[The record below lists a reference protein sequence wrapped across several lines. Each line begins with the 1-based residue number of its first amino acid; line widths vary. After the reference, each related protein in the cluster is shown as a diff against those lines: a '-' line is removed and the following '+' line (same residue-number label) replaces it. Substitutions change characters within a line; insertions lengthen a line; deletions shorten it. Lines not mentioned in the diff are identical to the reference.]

1 MKSWFLMLLM
11 FMGAGNVWAETT
23 YKLVQVNSVEA
34 GGLYVFEQEN
44 LVMGNSINSNA
55 LLTVSSYSTSG
66 LTGTEAYV
74 WTLETASGGY
84 YMKNVNIN
92 KYLDN
97 TNSKT
102 NVSVVDKVPSSSA
115 VWEFIIEDDNTFL
128 IRNTKNSNRFLG
140 LTSLTDLSKAYKAYA
155 TTNLSSYPHAIVV
168 YQLVEEVSTIPV
180 ESVSL
185 NETSA
190 LLKVGDDLQLTATV
204 LPEEAT
210 DKSVTWTSSDE
221 DVAMVDDGYV
231 LAVGAGTA
239 TITVTTNDAGMTA
252 TCEITVPEGTEP
264 VIALSDTSLDFGEVE
279 IGETQSLTFTLT
291 PANLTSDLTITVD
304 NAKYTVSPAT
314 IAQDA
319 TTSETITV
327 TAAPTALSDDMTG
340 LLTICGGGLAE
351 EYTVE
356 LTATVVGKKP
366 NLIVEDPFEM
376 EVTTEKSLDDLY
388 LTDSDGE
395 VNITVSDETI
405 AKIEGGMLKAIKPGD
420 AIITVK
426 VAATAVYAEAS
437 EDILITVVTKPA
449 VEPVGSELGSYYAL
463 VTDASILAD
472 GDKVLIVNND
482 AGKALSTVQNSNNRG
497 VVDVTILG
505 NKISQ
510 IPEKLQEITLEE
522 YNGGW
527 CFNVGDS
534 YLYAASSSANYL
546 KTQSTKNNNA
556 KAKIEVTDAGIATIT
571 FQGTYTHNWLR
582 YNSTSKLFACYEK
595 GQDDVSLYRY
605 TEEESFDVHIGATG
619 WRTLVSAKD
628 VSVPAGYRAYIVTTN
643 DGVTAYLTSVK
654 KIKNNTPVLLQGLA
668 NSDCTLTLIDEEV
681 DYPSENLLQISTETT
696 GNGVY
701 VLANKSKGV
710 GFYLWTGGALG
721 AGRVYLTQPVDGNV
735 HEFISFGMDDET
747 AIETVAPQR
756 TTTGVFDLQ
765 GRRVT
770 KPAAGLYIVNG
781 RKVFIK

>member
-1 MKSWFLMLLM
+1 MLFMLM
-11 FMGAGNVWAETT
+11 GVGNVWAETT

-34 GGLYVFEQEN
+34 GGLYVFEQKGR
-44 LVMGNSINSNA
+44 VMGNTIASSA
-55 LLTVSSYSTSG
+55 LQTMSDYSTSG
-66 LTGTEAYV
+66 LSGEEAYV
-74 WTLETASGGY
+74 WTLETNKDGFN
-84 YMKNVNIN
+84 MKNVNAGTYLNN
-92 KYLDN
+92 KSSTSISLDKDGNSIWRFTFDDVGICVIQN
-97 TNSKT
+97 TS
-102 NVSVVDKVPSSSA
+102 
-115 VWEFIIEDDNTFL
+115 
-128 IRNTKNSNRFLG
+128 NSNRFLG
-140 LTSLTDLSKAYKAYA
+140 YISSTGITYRAYA
-155 TTNLSSYPHAIVV
+155 ETNLGSSTYPHAITV
-168 YQLVEEVSTIPV
+168 YQLVNENVPV

-185 NETSA
+185 DVTSA
-190 LLKVGDDLQLTATV
+190 LLKVDDELQLTATV

-221 DVAMVDDGYV
+221 DVAMVEDGYV

-239 TITVTTNDAGMTA
+239 MITVTTNDGGMTA
-252 TCEITVPEGTEP
+252 TCEITVSEGTEP

-291 PANLTSDLTITVD
+291 PANLTGDLTITVD

-314 IAQDA
+314 ILQDA
-319 TTSETITV
+319 TTAQTITV

-340 LLTICGGGLAE
+340 LLTIRGGGLAE

-356 LTATVVGKKP
+356 LTATVVGKNP

-376 EVTTEKSLDDLY
+376 EVTTEKTLEDLY
-388 LTDSDGE
+388 LTDSDGK
-395 VNITVSDETI
+395 VSITVSDETI
-405 AKIEGGMLKAIKPGD
+405 AKIEGGMLKAIKPGNVSL
-420 AIITVK
+420 TVK
-426 VAATAVYAEAS
+426 VAATTVYAEAS
-437 EDILITVVTKPA
+437 EDILVTVVTKPS
-449 VEPVGSELGSYYAL
+449 VEPVGLELGSYAL

-472 GDKVLIVNND
+472 GDKVLIVNNEYKV
-482 AGKALSTVQNSNNRG
+482 AMSTTQNSNNRG
-497 VVDVTILG
+497 SADVIISDD
-505 NKISQ
+505 NKITTISDNV
-510 IPEKLQEITLEE
+510 QEIILEGKTNAW
-522 YNGGW
+522 Y
-527 CFNVGDS
+527 FNVGNG
-534 YLYAASSSANYL
+534 YLYAAGANSGNYL
-546 KTQSTKNNNA
+546 RTQDTASDKA
-556 KAKIEVTDAGIATIT
+556 EAKIDVAEDGVATIK
-571 FQGTYTHNWLR
+571 FQGGVTRNWLR
-582 YNSTSKLFACYEK
+582 YNADKNNHLFSCYAL
-595 GQDDVSLYRY
+595 GQKDVSLYRY

-643 DGVTAYLTSVK
+643 DGVTAYLTSVR
-654 KIKNNTPVLLQGLA
+654 KIKNNTPVLLQGPA

-721 AGRVYLTQPVDGNV
+721 AGRVYLTLPVDGNV

-747 AIETVAPQR
+747 AIEPIAAQR

-765 GRRVT
+765 GRRVV

>member
-1 MKSWFLMLLM
+1 MLLM
-11 FMGAGNVWAETT
+11 LMGAGNVWAETT
-23 YKLVQVNSVEA
+23 YKLVQVTSVEA
-34 GGLYVFEQEN
+34 GGLYVFEQKGR
-44 LVMGNSINSNA
+44 VMGNTIASSA
-55 LLTVSSYSTSG
+55 LQTMSDYSTSG
-66 LTGTEAYV
+66 LSGEEAYV
-74 WTLETASGGY
+74 WTLETNNDGFN
-84 YMKNVNIN
+84 MKNVNAGTYLNN
-92 KYLDN
+92 KSSTSISLDKDGNSIWKFTFDDAGICVIQN
-97 TNSKT
+97 TS
-102 NVSVVDKVPSSSA
+102 
-115 VWEFIIEDDNTFL
+115 
-128 IRNTKNSNRFLG
+128 NSNRFLG
-140 LTSLTDLSKAYKAYA
+140 YISSTGITYRAYA
-155 TTNLSSYPHAIVV
+155 ESNLGSSTYPHAITV
-168 YQLVEEVSTIPV
+168 YQLVNENVPV

-185 NETSA
+185 DVTSA
-190 LLKVGDDLQLTATV
+190 LLKVDDELQLTATV
-204 LPEEAT
+204 LPEDAT

-221 DVAMVDDGYV
+221 DVAMVEDGYV

-239 TITVTTNDAGMTA
+239 AITVTTTDGGMTA
-252 TCEITVPEGTEP
+252 TCEITVSEGTEP

-291 PANLTSDLTITVD
+291 PANLTNDLTITVD

-319 TTSETITV
+319 TTSEIITV

-356 LTATVVGKKP
+356 LTATVVGKNP
-366 NLIVEDPFEM
+366 FLIVEDPFEM

-395 VNITVSDETI
+395 VSITVSDETI
-405 AKIEGGMLKAIKPGD
+405 AKIESGMLKAIKPGD
-420 AIITVK
+420 VSLTVK

-437 EDILITVVTKPA
+437 EDILVTVVTKPA

-463 VTDASILAD
+463 VTDASILTE
-472 GDKVLIVNND
+472 GDKVLIVSNEYK
-482 AGKALSTVQNSNNRG
+482 KAMSTTQNGNNRG
-497 VVDVTILG
+497 SADVIILDD
-505 NKISQ
+505 NKITTISDNV
-510 IPEKLQEITLEE
+510 QEITLEE
-522 YNGGW
+522 YNAGW

-534 YLYAASSSANYL
+534 YLYAASSSANQL
-546 KTQSTKNNNA
+546 KTQSTKNSNA

-582 YNSTSKLFACYEK
+582 YNSSNDLFSCYAS
-595 GQDDVSLYRY
+595 GQKDISLYRY
-605 TEEESFDVHIGATG
+605 TEDNSFDVHIGATG

-643 DGVTAYLTSVK
+643 DGVTAYLTSVR
-654 KIKNNTPVLLQGLA
+654 KIKNNTPVLLQGPA
-668 NSDCTLTLIDEEV
+668 NSDCTLTPIDEEV

-721 AGRVYLTQPVDGNV
+721 AGRVYLTLPVDGNV